1 MSRYE
6 KILPQLRQRRLPAG
20 NDGPPRWRL
29 GAHTAFYASLLR
41 RCAAEKSLEGTRAVH
56 AHMCRTGFPYLGLGN
71 KLLDA
76 YLKSGSLHHARKVFD
91 EMPSRHIVSW
101 NAMVASYVRRGSN
114 PEAIALY
121 RRMPLEGVA
130 PDDFTFSS
138 VLTALAEVGSLRG
151 GQEAHGH
158 LVVSGFGAANHLFI
172 STSLVNMYAKFGRL
186 GEARLVYDRA
196 AEKDVVL
203 GTALIVGCTQVG
215 EDAEAVR
222 AFADMVNA
230 GIGANEFTFAS
241 VLIACGDLGELAV
254 GATIHSLIV
263 KSGFNDRRSSSQT
276 SLLVMYSRCSLI
288 DDSLKVYSE
297 IAAPNL
303 VARTAIMGVL
313 LSGHREEE
321 ALSVFRTALCDSVRP
336 NGFTL
341 STALRACS
349 SLALLDTGK
358 QIHALTVKSG
368 LDRNKFVGAA
378 LVDLYGKCGDV
389 KTARSVFDGLANR
402 DLVSVNSM
410 IAAYAANGRGGEA
423 VRLFHEATASGLS
436 PSDATYTSVLSA
448 CSGAG
453 LLEEGR
459 HIFASIER
467 DREKGPTR
475 DHVSCFV
482 DLLARGGRL
491 AEAERLIATSQVEN
505 PDAALWR
512 TLLGACKLHGEV
524 EMAERTAK
532 RILELIPGD
541 DGTLVL
547 LLNVYASAGQWE
559 EVTKMK
565 RVAREMRLRKEP
577 AVSWVEVGKR
587 LHAFTAGDLS
597 HPRAAEICQTLE
609 VLMEKTRAL
618 GYVPDTRFVLQAFQS
633 ESERERSLYYHSEKL
648 AIAFAVLSGG
658 GGSGDAPIM
667 ILKNLRVCGDCHAW
681 IKLASRVLGRWI
693 AARDAK
699 RFHHFRDGMCS
710 CGDYW

>member
-1 MSRYE
+1 MRRYE
-6 KILPQLRQRRLPAG
+6 KILAQPRQRRLPTR
-20 NDGPPRWRL
+20 DHCPPPRDAA
-29 GAHTAFYASLLR
+29 GGSCNLLR
-41 RCAAEKSLEGTRAVH
+41 FAAPAVRRREVSGGTGAVH

-76 YLKSGSLHHARKVFD
+76 YLQVRVPPPRTKD
-91 EMPSRHIVSW
+91 
-101 NAMVASYVRRGSN
+101 VRRNARQAHRLLERHGVLLRSPGRN

-121 RRMPLEGVA
+121 RRMPLEGVS

-158 LVVSGFGAANHLFI
+158 LVVSGFGAGNHLFI
-172 STSLVNMYAKFGRL
+172 STALVNMYAKFRRL

-203 GTALIVGCTQVG
+203 ATALIVGCTQIG

-222 AFADMVNA
+222 GFADMVNG

-241 VLIACGDLGELAV
+241 VLIACGNLGELAV

-263 KSGFNDRRSSSQT
+263 KSGFDDRESSSQT

-288 DDSLKVYSE
+288 DDALKVYSE
-297 IAAPNL
+297 IATPNL

-321 ALSVFRTALCDSVRP
+321 ALSAFRTALRDSMRP
-336 NGFTL
+336 NGFIL

-349 SLALLDTGK
+349 SLALPDTGK
-358 QIHALTVKSG
+358 QVHSLAVKSD
-368 LDRNKFVGAA
+368 LNRDRFVGAA

-423 VRLFHEATASGLS
+423 VSLFNEATTSGLP
-436 PSDATYTSVLSA
+436 PSDATYTSALSA

-459 HIFASIER
+459 RIFASIGR
-467 DREKGPTR
+467 DRDKGPTR
-475 DHVSCFV
+475 DHVSCYV

-491 AEAERLIATSQVEN
+491 VEAERLIATSQVEN
-505 PDAALWR
+505 PDAVLWR

-532 RILELIPGD
+532 RILELSPGD

-547 LLNVYASAGQWE
+547 LLNVYASAGRWE
-559 EVTKMK
+559 
-565 RVAREMRLRKEP
+565 EMRLRKEP
-577 AVSWVEVGKR
+577 AVSWVEVDKR
-587 LHAFTAGDLS
+587 VHTFTAGDLS
-597 HPRAAEICQTLE
+597 HPRAAEIYETLE
-609 VLMEKTRAL
+609 VLMEKTKVL
-618 GYVPDTRFVLQAFQS
+618 GYVPDTRFVLQAFES

-648 AIAFAVLSGG
+648 AIA
-658 GGSGDAPIM
+658 
-667 ILKNLRVCGDCHAW
+667 LRVCGDCHAW
-681 IKLASRVLGRWI
+681 IKLASKVLGRGV

-699 RFHHFRDGMCS
+699 RFHHFRDGCAPVATT
-710 CGDYW
+710 GD

>member
-1 MSRYE
+1 MRRFSLSRASGGF
-6 KILPQLRQRRLPAG
+6 QLGTTVPR
-20 NDGPPRWRL
+20 PPRCRR
-29 GAHTAFYASLLR
+29 GAHATSYASLLR
-41 RCAAEKSLEGTRAVH
+41 RCAAEKSLEGTGAVH

-76 YLKSGSLHHARKVFD
+76 YLKSGSLHHAQKMFD
-91 EMPSRHIVSW
+91 EMPARHIVSW
-101 NAMVASYVRRGSN
+101 NAMVSSYVRRGRN

-121 RRMPLEGVA
+121 RRMPLEGVS
-130 PDDFTFSS
+130 PDGFTFSS
-138 VLTALAEVGSLRG
+138 VLKALAEVGSLRG

-158 LVVSGFGAANHLFI
+158 LVVSGFGAGNHLFI
-172 STSLVNMYAKFGRL
+172 STALVNMYAKFRRL

-203 GTALIVGCTQVG
+203 ATALIVGCTQIG

-222 AFADMVNA
+222 GFADMVN
-230 GIGANEFTFAS
+230 GRIGANEFTFAS
-241 VLIACGDLGELAV
+241 VLIACGNLGELAV

-263 KSGFNDRRSSSQT
+263 KSGFDDRESSSQT

-288 DDSLKVYSE
+288 DDALKVYSE
-297 IAAPNL
+297 IATPNL

-321 ALSVFRTALCDSVRP
+321 ALSAFRTALRDSMRP
-336 NGFTL
+336 NGFIL

-349 SLALLDTGK
+349 SLALPDTGK
-358 QIHALTVKSG
+358 QVHSLAVKSD
-368 LDRNKFVGAA
+368 LNRDRFVGAA

-423 VRLFHEATASGLS
+423 VSLFNEATTSGLP
-436 PSDATYTSVLSA
+436 PSDATYTSALSA

-459 HIFASIER
+459 RIFASIGR
-467 DREKGPTR
+467 DRDKGPTR
-475 DHVSCFV
+475 DHVSCYV

-491 AEAERLIATSQVEN
+491 VEAERLIATSQVEN
-505 PDAALWR
+505 PDAVLWR

-532 RILELIPGD
+532 RILELSPGD

-547 LLNVYASAGQWE
+547 LLNVYASAGRWE
-559 EVTKMK
+559 EVAKMK
-565 RVAREMRLRKEP
+565 RAAREMRLRKEP
-577 AVSWVEVGKR
+577 AVSWVEVDKR
-587 LHAFTAGDLS
+587 VHTFTAGDLS
-597 HPRAAEICQTLE
+597 HPRAAEIYETLE
-609 VLMEKTRAL
+609 VLMEKTKVL
-618 GYVPDTRFVLQAFQS
+618 GYVPDTRFVLQAFES

-658 GGSGDAPIM
+658 EGGAPIM

-681 IKLASRVLGRWI
+681 IKLASKVLGRGV